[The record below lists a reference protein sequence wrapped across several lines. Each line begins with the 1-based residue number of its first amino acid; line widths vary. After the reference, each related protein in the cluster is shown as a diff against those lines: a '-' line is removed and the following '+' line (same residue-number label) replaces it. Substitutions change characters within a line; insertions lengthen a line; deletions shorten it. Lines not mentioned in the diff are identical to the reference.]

1 MSVIEEQIEV
11 DVPLRTAYD
20 QWTQFEAFPEFMEG
34 VERVEQRGDTLTH
47 WVTKVAGATREFDA
61 QIVNQV
67 PDQQVSWRVVDGPKH
82 DGTVMFLP
90 HGGDHTVVRV
100 AMEYEP
106 EGITEKLGD
115 AIGLVRGRVK
125 GDLER
130 FKHFIEERGVQSG
143 GWRGDVSPGE
153 QATPPQGYGSEA
165 AGTQGAQGNYGP
177 GGAPEQRPTEPGGP
191 GAPPVNPQ
199 DQGGGQ
205 WPSDPGDRSM

>member
-20 QWTQFEAFPEFMEG
+20 QWTQFEVFPEFMEG
-34 VERVEQRGDTLTH
+34 VERVEQRGETLTH
-47 WVTKVAGATREFDA
+47 WVTKVAGARREFDA

-90 HGGDHTVVRV
+90 HGGDHTVVRL

-106 EGITEKLGD
+106 EGVTEKLGD

-125 GDLER
+125 GDLKR
-130 FKHFIEERGVQSG
+130 FKHFIEERGVQTG
-143 GWRGDVSPGE
+143 GWRGQVGAGE
-153 QATPPQGYGSEA
+153 PATPQGHGSEA
-165 AGTQGAQGNYGP
+165 TTQEGTYSP

-191 GAPPVNPQ
+191 GARPVSPEE
-199 DQGGGQ
+199 QGGGQ
-205 WPSDPGDRSM
+205 WPTDPGTNRPM